1 MKSIAELTQNDV
13 ERILEI
19 VDQLNDIEVHLEV
32 EGMKLHVRKFSD
44 PTLGGMAPPVAPQ
57 QVSIA
62 HQPQAALP
70 MGQQPARSTAP
81 APAVIPAAAAADA
94 GLLEIRAP
102 MLGRF
107 YSAPSPSEPA
117 YVQVGTKVRPDDTV
131 CMMEVMKLYNTV
143 PAGVTGTVV
152 EILVESGTMVEEDA
166 VLFRVRPE

>member
-19 VDQLNDIEVHLEV
+19 VDRLNDIEVHLEV

-44 PTLGGMAPPVAPQ
+44 ATLGGLAPPAAPQ
-57 QVSIA
+57 QVSIV
-62 HQPQAALP
+62 HQPKTALP
-70 MGQQPARSTAP
+70 MGQPARSPAP
-81 APAVIPAAAAADA
+81 APVVKPVAAVADA

-107 YSAPSPSEPA
+107 YSASSPSEPA
-117 YVQVGTKVRPDDTV
+117 YVQVGSKVRPDDTV
-131 CMMEVMKLYNTV
+131 CMLEVMKLYSSV
-143 PAGVTGTVV
+143 PAGVAGTMV

>member
-1 MKSIAELTQNDV
+1 LKSIAELTQNDV

-19 VDQLNDIEVHLEV
+19 VDRLNDVEIHLEV
-32 EGMKLHVRKFSD
+32 DGMKLHVRKFSD
-44 PTLGGMAPPVAPQ
+44 ATLGGPVPPAAPQ

-70 MGQQPARSTAP
+70 MGQPARSAP
-81 APAVIPAAAAADA
+81 APAVKPAAAAADA

-107 YSAPSPSEPA
+107 YTASSPSEPPF
-117 YVQVGTKVRPDDTV
+117 VQIGSKVGPDDTV
-131 CMMEVMKLYNTV
+131 CMLEVMKLYNTI
-143 PAGVTGTVV
+143 PAGITGTVV
-152 EILVESGTMVEEDA
+152 EILVETGTMVEEDA